1 MTEGQDDSEARGSPL
16 WRPEGRLGANRE
28 GMSISPAL
36 PIPCTADG
44 RIRDQWSTRAPGAMG
59 RRPHYAPRGRPLLLG
74 GEDVG
79 REQGVLPPARP
90 SLEDGARVSEYTNLL
105 GAVATH

>member
-1 MTEGQDDSEARGSPL
+1 MTEGQDDAEARGSPL
-16 WRPEGRLGANRE
+16 CRPEGRLGANRE

-36 PIPCTADG
+36 RIPCPAKG
-44 RIRDQWSTRAPGAMG
+44 RIRERWSNRPQSAMG
-59 RRPHYAPRGRPLLLG
+59 RRSHYALRGRTLLLG

-90 SLEDGARVSEYTNLL
+90 SLENGARVGEYTNLL